1 MSASATM
8 GVATTTVK
16 IQMEVTLVLVIM
28 ATNLTLMDTYVMVK
42 FILVAT
48 TEK

>member
-1 MSASATM
+1 M